1 MPFCRGSSRPRDTTC
16 VSYVSCLGRGV
27 IYHHGHHQML
37 ARWQFQSKQCVKQNK
52 PLCERTPSGGAEL
65 ALPTGGPYLP
75 MAPELVPLHAVTVVE
90 SDGAAVG
97 HGIEA
102 ELPGVQGLAWPDI
115 LSPAEGEEL
124 IGRQQQKSKGERNSE
139 RFARRRS
146 MSFSS
151 EELLAPVLQ
160 ENDLVWG

>member
-1 MPFCRGSSRPRDTTC
+1 
-16 VSYVSCLGRGV
+16 
-27 IYHHGHHQML
+27 
-37 ARWQFQSKQCVKQNK
+37 
-52 PLCERTPSGGAEL
+52 
-65 ALPTGGPYLP
+65 

-102 ELPGVQGLAWPDI
+102 ELPSVQRLAWPDI

-124 IGRQQQKSKGERNSE
+124 IGRQQQKSNGERNSE

-146 MSFSS
+146 MSLTPGSRFT
-151 EELLAPVLQ
+151 
-160 ENDLVWG
+160 GK